1 MKRFLYVLVPLLLT
15 ALIIFS
21 IGWYLFEYDPDFT
34 RDILLE
40 QARYQDQVGNHAA
53 AVWFYDLAYLQSD
66 KDDSVAL
73 ELAEQYVSIGN
84 YTKAEFTLSHAI
96 ADGGSIEL
104 YKALCRT
111 YVAQNKLLDAV
122 TMLNNIADPDI
133 KAQVDAIRPEAPA
146 PSHAPGNY
154 SQYIH
159 LSFTA
164 ANGGCYISADQT
176 YPSIKNHAFKTPFI
190 LSAGESVFYGI
201 TLGENGLVSPLGIYS
216 YVVGG
221 VIEEVHFNDANLEQ
235 ALREQLGF
243 AMDRIIYSNELWEL
257 KEFEMPATV
266 TDYADLKW
274 LPNLEV
280 LTIKGGNFT
289 TLEQISQLSKLHTLT
304 ITDSVVS
311 SQDQKIIANLPNLT
325 NLTLRGC
332 QLSTIA
338 NLKPATKLSYLDIGN
353 NTIRDLTAL
362 SNMTGL
368 TRLYLDHN
376 AVISLQAIS
385 GLTMLD
391 VLDVSFNSL
400 ASTSHLATL
409 TNLTDLNIS
418 NNGLMNLDGVERLAA
433 LRRFD
438 ASHNNLISID
448 VLAGASNLVYLDVS
462 YNTIL
467 NIDIVAGMIG
477 LEELY
482 ISHNEITMLPKFSK
496 ESKLWTINA
505 EHNKISTLDSLSK
518 LHHLSYVYMDYNAD
532 IKSVDCL
539 QYCHRLLV
547 VSVFGTKVSNVQV
560 LKDMSVQVYYDPT

>member
-176 YPSIKNHAFKTPFI
+176 YPSIKHHAFETPFV

-243 AMDRIIYSNELWEL
+243 ATDRIIYSNELWEV

-368 TRLYLDHN
+368 TQLYLDHN

-400 ASTSHLATL
+400 ASTSHLAAL

-433 LRRFD
+433 LHRFD

-448 VLAGASNLVYLDVS
+448 VLAGAPNLVYLDVS

-482 ISHNEITMLPKFSK
+482 ISHNEITMLPQFSK
-496 ESKLWTINA
+496 DSKLWTINA

>member
-1 MKRFLYVLVPLLLT
+1 MKRFLHVLVPLLLT

-84 YTKAEFTLSHAI
+84 YTKAEYTLSHAI
-96 ADGGSIEL
+96 ADGGSAEL
-104 YKALCRT
+104 YKALCQT

-122 TMLNNIADPDI
+122 TMLNNIADPQI
-133 KAQVDAIRPEAPA
+133 KAQLDAIRPEAPA

-164 ANGGCYISADQT
+164 ADGSCYISADRT
-176 YPSIKNHAFKTPFI
+176 YPSVKNHAFDSPFK

-201 TLGENGLVSPLGIYS
+201 TLGENGLVSRLGIYT
-216 YVVGG
+216 YLVGG
-221 VIEEVHFNDANLEQ
+221 VIEEVHFTDTNFEL
-235 ALREQLGF
+235 ALRDQLGF
-243 AMDRIIYSNELWEL
+243 AGDRIIYSNELWEV
-257 KEFEMPATV
+257 KEFKLPSTV
-266 TDYADLKW
+266 TDYGDLKW
-274 LPNLEV
+274 LPNLES
-280 LTIKGGNFT
+280 LTIKNGNFT
-289 TLEQISQLSKLHTLT
+289 TLESIGQLSKLHTLY
-304 ITDSVVS
+304 ISDSVVS
-311 SQDQKIIANLPNLT
+311 SQDQRVIAGLPSLT
-325 NLTLRGC
+325 CLTLRNC

-338 NLKPATKLSYLDIGN
+338 NLKSATRLSYLDLGN
-353 NTIRDLTAL
+353 NTIRDLSSL
-362 SNMTGL
+362 SAMKGL
-368 TRLYLDHN
+368 TKLYLDHN
-376 AVISLQAIS
+376 AVISLEVIS
-385 GLTMLD
+385 HLTMLE

-400 ASTSHLATL
+400 ATTSHLSTL
-409 TNLTDLNIS
+409 TSLTNLNIS
-418 NNGLMNLDGVERLAA
+418 NNGLMNLEGIERLTS
-433 LRRFD
+433 LQQFN
-438 ASHNNLISID
+438 ASHNNLVSID
-448 VLAGASNLVYLDVS
+448 LLAGASTLKYLDAS

-467 NIDIVAGMIG
+467 DVGILSGMNE

-482 ISHNEITMLPKFSK
+482 ISHNEITALPQFGKD
-496 ESKLWTINA
+496 SKLWTINA
-505 EHNKISTLDSLSK
+505 EHNLISSLDPLSK
-518 LHHLSYVYMDYNAD
+518 LHHLSYVYMDYNAN

-539 QYCHRLLV
+539 KYCHRLLV

>member
-221 VIEEVHFNDANLEQ
+221 VIEEVHFNDANWEQ
-235 ALREQLGF
+235 ALRDQLGF
-243 AMDRIIYSNELWEL
+243 AMDRIIYSNELWEV

-368 TRLYLDHN
+368 TQLYLDHN

-448 VLAGASNLVYLDVS
+448 VLAGAPNLVYLDVS

-482 ISHNEITMLPKFSK
+482 ISHNEITMLPQFSK